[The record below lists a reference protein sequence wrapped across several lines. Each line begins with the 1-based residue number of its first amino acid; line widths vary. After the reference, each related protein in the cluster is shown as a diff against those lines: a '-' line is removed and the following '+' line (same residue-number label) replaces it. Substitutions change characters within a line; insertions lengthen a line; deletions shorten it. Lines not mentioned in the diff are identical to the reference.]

1 MAFFD
6 ELSKTLSSKGKV
18 AAQKAK
24 DVAEVVQMKT
34 QIASDKAK
42 LKELYAAIGTLYFKK
57 YRDNPENDFQT
68 FFPEIE
74 KTLAH
79 MAELEAKVRELDGTM
94 VCASCGASLKKNDGF
109 CSKCGAKAEVPVE
122 PEMEEAEV
130 VEAEIVEEVA
140 ADETIFVEEEV
151 TVVEE
156 Q

>member
-34 QIASDKAK
+34 QISSDKAK
-42 LKELYAAIGTLYFKK
+42 LKELYAAIGNLYFKK

-79 MAELEAKVRELDGTM
+79 IAELEAKVRELDGTL
-94 VCASCGASLKKNDGF
+94 VCASCGATLKKNDGF
-109 CSKCGAKAEVPVE
+109 CSKCGARAERPAE
-122 PEMEEAEV
+122 PEEAEV
-130 VEAEIVEEVA
+130 VEAEAVEVEPEA
-140 ADETIFVEEEV
+140 EETIFVEEEI

>member
-6 ELSKTLSSKGKV
+6 ELSKTLSVKGKE

-24 DVAEVVQMKT
+24 DVAEVVQMKA
-34 QIASDKAK
+34 QIGSDKAK
-42 LKELYAAIGTLYFKK
+42 LKELYGAIGALYFKK

-79 MAELEAKVRELDGTM
+79 IAELEAKVRELDGSS
-94 VCASCGASLKKNDGF
+94 VCASCGANLKKNDGY
-109 CSKCGAKAEVPVE
+109 CSKCGARVEKPEEPVAEE
-122 PEMEEAEV
+122 DAAEAEAAAV
-130 VEAEIVEEVA
+130 

>member
-6 ELSKTLSSKGKV
+6 ELSKTLSVKGKE

-34 QIASDKAK
+34 QISSDRAK

-57 YRDNPENDFQT
+57 YRENPENEFQT

-74 KTLAH
+74 RTLLH
-79 MAELEAKVRELDGTM
+79 IAELEAKVRELDGSA
-94 VCASCGASLKKNDGF
+94 VCPSCGAAVKKNDGF
-109 CSKCGAKAEVPVE
+109 CSKCGAKVVSDPE
-122 PEMEEAEV
+122 PEAEDV
-130 VEAEIVEEVA
+130 TVEAEPETEEIVQES
-140 ADETIFVEEEV
+140 IFVEDEV

-156 Q
+156 P